1 MKKYIKYSL
10 FIIICFLVMS
20 CGNTNEVID
29 ETTEEVD
36 RVELDQ
42 ALVSSERLFC
52 FTEEE
57 LAIYIPLF
65 ENKFLYESIEP
76 GSGFCV
82 YKIIYETQKVSVL
95 EGTVEDIQAS
105 GIVTV
110 PNIPKETDPIMMYT
124 HGDYAS
130 TSEGANVSNWTKALF
145 EQLSV
150 EDQESII
157 DVIASTSLS
166 GEYELFMAVQQQ
178 TSIPILTLLNLAD
191 SLSELNLFLPLM
203 NRGVFIAPDLLY
215 LGADFFDEEAMSTH
229 TCYDETRFPEYSNEV
244 NNYDC
249 SVVIN
254 DMLIAA
260 QNLLEELAV
269 SVSNEVYITGF
280 SAGAYPTAE
289 LHAILEEDDY
299 FRLNYSQPSNGLY
312 PSQGWA
318 LSVPMAIHH
327 NQSDQTVSV
336 ELAEVYYDA
345 MMGVDGNESLI
356 SLVDSHESSD
366 HLDGLFWA
374 MSYFYMA
381 MFNQE

>member
-1 MKKYIKYSL
+1 M
-10 FIIICFLVMS
+10 
-20 CGNTNEVID
+20 
-29 ETTEEVD
+29 
-36 RVELDQ
+36 
-42 ALVSSERLFC
+42 FC

-178 TSIPILTLLNLAD
+178 TSIPILTLLSRLAQWVK
-191 SLSELNLFLPLM
+191 FILPLM
-203 NRGVFIAPDLLY
+203 NRCLYCPRFIISRSR
-215 LGADFFDEEAMSTH
+215 FFDEE
-229 TCYDETRFPEYSNEV
+229 DV
-244 NNYDC
+244 D
-249 SVVIN
+249 
-254 DMLIAA
+254 
-260 QNLLEELAV
+260 
-269 SVSNEVYITGF
+269 
-280 SAGAYPTAE
+280 AYV
-289 LHAILEEDDY
+289 L
-299 FRLNYSQPSNGLY
+299 
-312 PSQGWA
+312 
-318 LSVPMAIHH
+318 
-327 NQSDQTVSV
+327 
-336 ELAEVYYDA
+336 
-345 MMGVDGNESLI
+345 
-356 SLVDSHESSD
+356 
-366 HLDGLFWA
+366 
-374 MSYFYMA
+374 
-381 MFNQE
+381 